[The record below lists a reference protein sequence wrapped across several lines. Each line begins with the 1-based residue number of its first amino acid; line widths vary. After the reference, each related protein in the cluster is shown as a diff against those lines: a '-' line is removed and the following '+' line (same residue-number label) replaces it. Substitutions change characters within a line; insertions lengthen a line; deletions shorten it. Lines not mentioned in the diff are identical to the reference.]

1 MIFLLHQ
8 SSVSVQYK
16 NSSKE
21 RLIIYNTANVISTL
35 RKHVLPNHSEI
46 ANVYEK
52 EMNKPLK
59 EELKRQHVKKSPNL
73 SRVTISNFLY
83 YKRSFQKG

>member
-21 RLIIYNTANVISTL
+21 RLILCNTANVISTL
-35 RKHVLPNHSEI
+35 RKHVLSYHSKI
-46 ANVYEK
+46 ASVYEK
-52 EMNKPLK
+52 EMNNPLK
-59 EELKRQHVKKSPNL
+59 EELERKHVKKKPNL
-73 SRVTISNFLY
+73 SRVTIYNFC